1 MKAVNTWRSIEV
13 VPTGL
18 DTTSEDSWEPVSPDH
33 IYPVNEA
40 LILIRW
46 PFISKIL
53 TYAVENCKYAK
64 IQENEHDSET
74 SMP

>member
-18 DTTSEDSWEPVSPDH
+18 DTTSEDFWEPVSPNH

-40 LILIRW
+40 LILIR
-46 PFISKIL
+46 
-53 TYAVENCKYAK
+53 
-64 IQENEHDSET
+64 
-74 SMP
+74 